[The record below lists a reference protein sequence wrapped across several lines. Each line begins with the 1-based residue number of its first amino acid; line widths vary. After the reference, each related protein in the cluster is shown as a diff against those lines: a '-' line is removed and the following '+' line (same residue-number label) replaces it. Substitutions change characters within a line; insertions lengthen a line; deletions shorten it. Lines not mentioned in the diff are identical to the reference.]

1 MLRLRFEEKLNTL
14 HALNRT
20 FQQLSLRNGALLQQ
34 KSVELDELY
43 EKYDVEKDHAIRYK
57 ADADSLAQWRE
68 HAEGEL
74 KMLESALEATKV
86 EAQESVKRSRQ
97 LEMTT
102 TTQTR
107 EIRDHG

>member
-1 MLRLRFEEKLNTL
+1 
-14 HALNRT
+14 
-20 FQQLSLRNGALLQQ
+20 
-34 KSVELDELY
+34 
-43 EKYDVEKDHAIRYK
+43 
-57 ADADSLAQWRE
+57 
-68 HAEGEL
+68 
-74 KMLESALEATKV
+74 MLESALEATKV